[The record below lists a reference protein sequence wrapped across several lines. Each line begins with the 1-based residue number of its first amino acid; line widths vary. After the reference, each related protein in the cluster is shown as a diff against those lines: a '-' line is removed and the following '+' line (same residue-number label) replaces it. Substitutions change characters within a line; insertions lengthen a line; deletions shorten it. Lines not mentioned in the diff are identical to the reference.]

1 MNKKISLGIALT
13 LCLIAAVVS
22 GFVCYEIIDSR
33 YDKVLQ
39 RLPERMERYDL
50 LDEVDSII
58 KNNYYGKTDSKD
70 ISDSL
75 IKGFVESLDDSNS
88 EYLSHD
94 AYEEYKKEIQGD
106 MQGIGIEYQ
115 KNTNSQIKITGV
127 YDGSPAK
134 ESGLKKGDIIVAFD
148 GIKLTAKNYK
158 ELSAKLEDSTGSVNI
173 IYKRD
178 GKEKALT
185 IRKGYEA
192 KSVSTGVY
200 DNQVGYIAISD
211 FYSGTPAQVSSAL
224 DTFIV
229 SGINYLVIDLRDN
242 KSVNYDAAME
252 TLDLFLPMTTQ
263 EKPAATVSDNS
274 GNIVKTYNM
283 TSGEINLPV
292 AILVSANTA
301 SAAEIFAADMKLMN
315 KCEIFGSENTKGQ
328 CLVQEVFELS
338 QKGALLL
345 SVGKISPYSGEGYE
359 KTGITPDR
367 VTKYKT
373 KNDNFTEDKLF
384 LYASSIL
391 VG

>member
-13 LCLIAAVVS
+13 LSLFMAVIS

-33 YDKVLQ
+33 YDSILEGM
-39 RLPERMERYDL
+39 PERIERYDQ

-58 KNNYYGKTDSKD
+58 KNNYYGKTNSQH
-70 ISDSL
+70 ISDAL
-75 IKGFVESLDDSNS
+75 INGYVESLDDANS
-88 EYLSHD
+88 VYLTHKE
-94 AYEEYKKEIQGD
+94 YEEYKKEIQGD
-106 MQGIGIEYQ
+106 MQGIGIEYE
-115 KNTNSQIKITGV
+115 KNANSQIKITKV

-148 GIKLTAKNYK
+148 GIKLAAKNYK
-158 ELSAKLEDSTGSVNI
+158 ELSSKLEDSTNSVNI
-173 IYKRD
+173 IYKRS
-178 GKEKALT
+178 GNEKALT

-200 DNQVGYIAISD
+200 DNQVGYINISD
-211 FYSGTPAQVSSAL
+211 FYSGTPSQVASAL
-224 DTFIV
+224 ETFIM
-229 SGINYLVIDLRDN
+229 SGISYLVIDLRDN
-242 KSVNYDAAME
+242 KSVNFDAAME

-274 GNIVKTYNM
+274 GNVVKTYAM

-292 AILVSANTA
+292 AVLVSANTA

-315 KCEIFGSENTKGQ
+315 KSEIYGTENTKGQ

-338 QKGALLL
+338 GKGALIL

-359 KTGITPDR
+359 KTGITPDHI
-367 VTKYKT
+367 TKYKT
-373 KNDNFTEDKLF
+373 KNDNFTKDKLF
-384 LYASSIL
+384 LYATSKL

>member
-13 LCLIAAVVS
+13 MCLLMAVVS
-22 GFVCYEIIDSR
+22 GVVCYEIIDSR
-33 YDKVLQ
+33 YDDILEGM
-39 RLPERMERYDL
+39 PGRMERYDL

-58 KNNYYGKTDSKD
+58 KNNYYGKTDNKY

-88 EYLSHD
+88 RYLTSED
-94 AYEEYKKEIQGD
+94 YEEYKKEIQGD
-106 MQGIGIEYQ
+106 MQGIGIEYE
-115 KNTNSQIKITGV
+115 KTAKSQIKITKV
-127 YDGSPAK
+127 FDGSPAK
-134 ESGLKKGDIIVAFD
+134 ENGIKKGDLIVAFD
-148 GIKLTAKNYK
+148 GIKLTSKNYK
-158 ELSAKLEDSTGSVNI
+158 ELASKLEDSTNSVNI

-178 GKEKALT
+178 GKEKAVTL
-185 IRKGYEA
+185 RKGYEA

-200 DNQVGYIAISD
+200 DNQVGYINISD
-211 FYSGTPAQVSSAL
+211 FYSGTAAQVSSAL
-224 DTFIV
+224 ETFIM
-229 SGINYLVIDLRDN
+229 SGINYLIVDLRDN
-242 KSVNYDAAME
+242 KSVNFDAAME

-292 AILVSANTA
+292 AVLVSANTA

-315 KCEIFGSENTKGQ
+315 KCEIYGSENTKGQ

-345 SVGKISPYSGEGYE
+345 SVGKISPYSGDGYE
-359 KTGITPDR
+359 NTGITPDHI
-367 VTKYKT
+367 TKYKT
-373 KNDNFTEDKLF
+373 KNDDFTKDKLF
-384 LYASSIL
+384 LYAASVLI
-391 VG
+391 G

>member
-13 LCLIAAVVS
+13 LCLLTAVVS
-22 GFVCYEIIDSR
+22 GLVCYEIIDAR
-33 YDKVLQ
+33 YDSILEGMPQ
-39 RLPERMERYDL
+39 RMDRYGL

-58 KNNYYGKTDSKD
+58 KNNYYGKTDSKY

-88 EYLSHD
+88 EYLTLED
-94 AYEEYKKEIQGD
+94 YEEYKKEIQGD
-106 MQGIGIEYQ
+106 MQGIGIEYE
-115 KNTNSQIKITGV
+115 KNAKSQIKITKV
-127 YDGSPAK
+127 FDGSPAK
-134 ESGLKKGDIIVAFD
+134 ENGLKKGDVIVAFD
-148 GIKLTAKNYK
+148 GIKLTSKNYK
-158 ELSAKLEDSTGSVNI
+158 ELSSKLEDSTSSVNI

-178 GKEKALT
+178 GKEKAVTL
-185 IRKGYEA
+185 RKGYEA

-200 DNQVGYIAISD
+200 DNQIGYIGISD

-224 DTFIV
+224 ETFIM

-242 KSVNYDAAME
+242 KSVNFDAAME

-263 EKPAATVSDNS
+263 EKPAATVMDNS
-274 GNIVKTYNM
+274 GNTVKTYNM

-292 AILVSANTA
+292 AVLVSANTA

-315 KCEIFGSENTKGQ
+315 KCEIYGSENTKGQ

-345 SVGKISPYSGEGYE
+345 SVGKISPYSGDG
-359 KTGITPDR
+359 
-367 VTKYKT
+367 
-373 KNDNFTEDKLF
+373 
-384 LYASSIL
+384 
-391 VG
+391 